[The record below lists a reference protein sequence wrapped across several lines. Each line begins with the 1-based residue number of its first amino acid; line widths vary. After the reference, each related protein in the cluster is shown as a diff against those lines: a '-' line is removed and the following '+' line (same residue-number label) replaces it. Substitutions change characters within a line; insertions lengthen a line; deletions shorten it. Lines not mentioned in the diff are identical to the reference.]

1 MNMLISRQDLIDLL
15 NKSFEEGYSGY
26 LEMKEDCVNLIL
38 ESYINKNKNIQ
49 YSSTSNITLQ
59 YPYIGSEPPVS
70 ITSTYSDSVGYV
82 STEFSNQ
89 IQTVENNERQI
100 NLSLNY

>member
-1 MNMLISRQDLIDLL
+1 MNMLISREDLVDLL
-15 NKSFEEGYSGY
+15 GKSFEEGYSGY

-49 YSSTSNITLQ
+49 YSPTSDITLQ
-59 YPYIGSEPPVS
+59 DPYNSVFL
-70 ITSTYSDSVGYV
+70 TSSYSDSVGYV
-82 STEFSNQ
+82 STEFSNNV
-89 IQTVENNERQI
+89 IQTIANNNERQI